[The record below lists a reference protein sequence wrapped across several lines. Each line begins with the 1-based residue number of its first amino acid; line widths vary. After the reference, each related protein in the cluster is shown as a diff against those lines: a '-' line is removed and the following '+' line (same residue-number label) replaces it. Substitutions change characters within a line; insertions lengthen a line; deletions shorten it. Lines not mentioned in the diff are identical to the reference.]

1 MGKQG
6 PPLHCQLGVEAQ
18 GSTGPSW
25 TPEVVG
31 LLFTAGCGWEF
42 ASALGQKWCSLSGWA
57 AWRSSWLLL
66 WQPHWHVAADIRGPH
81 YCQAVGVSRRPIR
94 PPSTLS
100 PGVGWGKG
108 TPLVTDGCLLT
119 STDSTGGGLIIS
131 QGYGWMS
138 WLSILPFLT
147 PCWQREWGSWYK
159 PPKGRDL
166 VLPLAGV
173 EMGPQI
179 CCSGWL
185 EKSNYCLRGFHLAR
199 LLLWLERAGSGWGFF
214 CLCSL
219 AFPSCQLLQLQV
231 WDTWGKKENTG
242 NSGSYGSLDSE
253 SLVSLPSLHPSEP
266 SCFTYCF
273 T

>member
-1 MGKQG
+1 MLSLWAGSLEVFMTAALTASLTCRCRHKRTSLLPG
-6 PPLHCQLGVEAQ
+6 SGGNPDTPLD
-18 GSTGPSW
+18 
-25 TPEVVG
+25 
-31 LLFTAGCGWEF
+31 LLRHFP
-42 ASALGQKWCSLSGWA
+42 
-57 AWRSSWLLL
+57 R
-66 WQPHWHVAADIRGPH
+66 
-81 YCQAVGVSRRPIR
+81 
-94 PPSTLS
+94 
-100 PGVGWGKG
+100 GWGWGQG

-147 PCWQREWGSWYK
+147 PCWQREWGSCYK

-166 VLPLAGV
+166 VSPLAGV

-185 EKSNYCLRGFHLAR
+185 EKSSYCLRGFHLAR
-199 LLLWLERAGSGWGFF
+199 LLLWLERAGSGWGFL